1 MATNYNTNGDLT
13 QRNAVYAAKRLLK
26 RAQEMMILE
35 RFGQK
40 DPQPQNVGK
49 TRTYRRY
56 HSLAALPAT
65 APLAEGVTP
74 TAKKLTY
81 SDVSVTLETY
91 GDLVELTREL
101 KLYHEDP
108 VFKETFNILG
118 EQQAE
123 VVELIRWNALKGGTN
138 VFYANNVA
146 SRATVNSPATAADL
160 KRIERGFM
168 RNRAGKIT
176 KIIAATPKISTEP
189 IQAAFVLLGHTD
201 CKADLEALSGW
212 VPVANYSSSMKA
224 MPQEV
229 GSIGVYRVLLS
240 SLFASWEAAGLTGTT
255 YLSGGEEVSST
266 AKADVYP
273 LIALAKDAY
282 AIVPLQGHGST
293 KPVVLQPRPA
303 PGDPMGRSGSASWT
317 ADQACLILTQV
328 FIARLEVAASAVPP
342 ESA

>member
-13 QRNAVYAAKRLLK
+13 QRTAVYAAKRLLK
-26 RAQEMMILE
+26 RAQEKMILE

-40 DPQPQNVGK
+40 DPQPQNKGK

-56 HSLAALPAT
+56 HSLASLPAT

-101 KLYHEDP
+101 KIYHEDP

-146 SRATVNSPATAADL
+146 SRATVDSPATLSDL

-168 RNRAGKIT
+168 RNRAAKIT
-176 KIIAATPKISTEP
+176 RIVKASPAISTEP
-189 IQAAFVLLGHTD
+189 IQDAFILLGHTD
-201 CKADLEALSGW
+201 TKADLEAMSGW
-212 VPVANYSSSMKA
+212 IPVANYSNSMKA

-229 GSIGVYRVLLS
+229 GSIGCYRVLLS
-240 SLFASWEAAGLTGTT
+240 SLFTAWEIAGASGTT
-255 YLSGGEEVSST
+255 YLSGGEEVSVA
-266 AKADVYP
+266 AKCDVYP
-273 LIALAKDAY
+273 LIALARDAY

-293 KPVVLQPRPA
+293 KPVVLQPKPA
-303 PGDPMGRSGSASWT
+303 PGDPMGRKGSASWT
-317 ADQACLILTQV
+317 ADQACLILTQT

-342 ESA
+342 GE